1 MSKGHDR
8 KEDRRAKTLEIV
20 LKVENKFVAFRKRN
34 SIQLKGSGKTSR
46 NSVCD
51 GYVEEEYD

>member
-20 LKVENKFVAFRKRN
+20 LKVENKFIAFRKRN
-34 SIQLKGSGKTSR
+34 YT
-46 NSVCD
+46 
-51 GYVEEEYD
+51 VERIRKDIKK